1 MNRADISRAMFV
13 GHAEYFFKI
22 FDKPRREEY
31 KLCSSPKKST
41 KEQETYQTLG
51 NMGPAEVKDEEHPV
65 NYDGITQGY
74 ETTVINDTIAKG
86 FKVTMETVEDEQYG
100 IVNKVKTQ
108 ELARKMHLKR
118 ERSVAGVWDAIATTV
133 GADGVAGAAVNHP
146 LLNSAKVNNNLY
158 VASAGAPTP
167 DRIIAMANMFNA
179 IYDQAGEPMD
189 TEATAILVHRNYET
203 LVASILQSSN
213 KALEQS
219 NTKNT
224 LPSLKLITNKY
235 IAQLPWGLLDEMI
248 DSVIFQRRKGVTPE
262 YDYDKRSTF
271 NWYFNIHERYKAA
284 KIHDGYGFVW
294 QAGA

>member
-31 KLCSSPKKST
+31 KLCSTPKKST
-41 KEQETYQTLG
+41 KDQEKYQTLG
-51 NMGPAEVKDEEHPV
+51 NMGPAEIKDEEHPV
-65 NYDGITQGY
+65 NYDGITEGF
-74 ETTVINDTIAKG
+74 ETIVRNETIAKG
-86 FKVTMETVEDEQYG
+86 FKTTMEVTEDEQYG
-100 IVNKVKTQ
+100 IVDKVKTK

-118 ERSVAGVWDAIATTV
+118 ERSVAGVWDGVFTDV
-133 GADGVAGAAVNHP
+133 GADGVASCAVNHP
-146 LLNSAKVNNNLY
+146 LLNSAKVNNNRY
-158 VASAGAPTP
+158 VADVGAPTP
-167 DRIIAMANMFNA
+167 DRIIAMSNMFNS

-189 TEATAILVHRNYET
+189 TEATDILVHRNYEA
-203 LVASILQSSN
+203 LVASILQSAN

-224 LPSLKLITNKY
+224 IPSLRLVTNKY
-235 IAQLPWGLLDEMI
+235 IAQLPWFLLDRMI
-248 DSVIFQRRKGVTPE
+248 DSVIFQRRKGLTPE

-271 NWYFNIHERYKAA
+271 NWYFNTHERYKAA
-284 KIHDGYGFVW
+284 IIHPGYGFVG

>member
-13 GHAEYFFKI
+13 GHAEYFFKV

-31 KLCSSPKKST
+31 KLCSTPKKST
-41 KEQETYQTLG
+41 KDQETYETLG

-65 NYDGITQGY
+65 NYDGITEAY
-74 ETTVINDTIAKG
+74 ETTVINETIAKG
-86 FKVTMETVEDEQYG
+86 FKVTMEASEDEQYG
-100 IVNKVKTQ
+100 IVNKVKTS

-118 ERSVAGVWDAIATTV
+118 ERAVAGVWDSYITAV
-133 GADGVAGAAVNHP
+133 GADGVAACAVNHP
-146 LLNSAKVNNNLY
+146 LLGSAKVNNNRY
-158 VASAGAPTP
+158 VASLGAPTP
-167 DRIIAMANMFNA
+167 DRITGMSNMFNA
-179 IYDQAGEPMD
+179 IYDHAGEPMD
-189 TEATAILVHRNYET
+189 TEATAIMVHRNYET
-203 LVASILQSSN
+203 LVASIYQSSS

-235 IAQLPWGLLDEMI
+235 IAQLPWFLIDEMI
-248 DSVIFQRRKGVTPE
+248 ASVIFQRRKGLTPE

-271 NWYFNIHERYKAA
+271 NWYFNTHERYKAA
-284 KIHDGYGFVW
+284 FIHPGYGFVG